1 MFGWYREL
9 ELAPIFWG
17 GLLLFLN
24 VRWRGFVAMKP
35 TYYITT
41 PIYYPSNK
49 LHIGNAYTT
58 IACDAMAR
66 YKRLRGYDVYYLTG
80 TDEHGQ
86 KLQERAA
93 EDGKQPLEFI
103 DPVVDWIRDLWDKL
117 DISYDDFIRTTQPRH
132 KEVVQ
137 KVFQRLLDQGDIY
150 LGEYEGYYCV
160 PDEAFWTE
168 TQCKTDKGYICPDCG
183 REVKKVKEKNYFFR
197 MSKYQD
203 RLLQHI
209 EENPDF
215 IQPESRKN
223 EMINNF
229 LKPGLQDLSV
239 SRSTFDWGIK
249 VPSDAEHVIYV
260 WIDALTNYISALG
273 YLSDDDSKYR
283 RFWPAD
289 VHMVGKD
296 ILRFHTIYWPILL
309 MALDVP
315 LPKQIFGHGWLLM
328 PDGKMS
334 KSKGNVIDPKLLIDR
349 YGSDGVRYFLLR
361 EINFGQDGIFTPE
374 SFVQRLNFDLAND
387 IGNLLSR
394 TATMIEKY
402 FDGVIPAAQDAG
414 EPDDSLISLAVKIK
428 GLVEEHI
435 EAMRFSNALAHI
447 WELVGRTN
455 KYIDETMPW
464 NLAKTEETKGRLATV
479 MYNLAESIR
488 ISSILIQPFMTK
500 APAKIWDQLGIA
512 GNEEATSWESAGV
525 WGGLPVGSTVSR
537 KELLF
542 PRLDVAAELAFI
554 DDSTAEARR
563 QAEENKKKQEALKG
577 EPTVSE
583 TTASQTEATSEKP
596 ADAKEEIGIDDFGKV
611 ELRVAQV
618 IECAKHPNADKLL
631 ILQLDL
637 GYEKRQVVS
646 GIAKYYS
653 PEDMV
658 GKKVIL
664 VANLKPV
671 KLRGEMSQGMILA
684 ASAGDQLTLATV
696 DPSMPNGA
704 IVK

>member
-1 MFGWYREL
+1 
-9 ELAPIFWG
+9 
-17 GLLLFLN
+17 
-24 VRWRGFVAMKP
+24 MKP

-58 IACDAMAR
+58 IACDALAR
-66 YKRLRGYDVYYLTG
+66 FKRLQGYDVYYLTG

-103 DPVVDWIRDLWDKL
+103 DPIVDWIKDLWNKL

-132 KEVVQ
+132 KDVVQ

-150 LGEYEGYYCV
+150 LGEYEGYYCI

-209 EENPDF
+209 EANPEF
-215 IQPESRKN
+215 IQPESRRN

-249 VPSDAEHVIYV
+249 VPSDPEHVIYV

-283 RFWPAD
+283 RFWPAN

-374 SFVQRLNFDLAND
+374 SFVQRLNYDLAND

-402 FDGVIPAAQDAG
+402 FDGVVPAAQDAG
-414 EPDDSLISLAVKIK
+414 EPDDSLISLAVKTK
-428 GLVEEHI
+428 GLVEEHM
-435 EAMRFSNALAHI
+435 EEMRFSNALAHI

-464 NLAKTEETKGRLATV
+464 NLAKSEETKGRLATV

-488 ISSILIQPFMTK
+488 ISSVLIQPFMTK
-500 APAKIWDQLGIA
+500 APTKIWDQLGIL
-512 GNEEATSWESAGV
+512 GNAEATSWESAGV
-525 WGGLPVGSTVSR
+525 WGGLPAGSTVSR

-542 PRLDVAAELAFI
+542 PRLDVQAELAFI

-563 QAEENKKKQEALKG
+563 QAEENKKKQDALKG
-577 EPTVSE
+577 EPAVSE
-583 TTASQTEATSEKP
+583 TTANQTEAAQAEKP
-596 ADAKEEIGIDDFGKV
+596 ADAKDEIGIDDFGKV

-618 IECAKHPNADKLL
+618 VECAKHPNADKLL

-646 GIAKYYS
+646 GIAKYYT
-653 PEDMV
+653 PEEMV

-696 DPSMPNGA
+696 DEGMPNGA